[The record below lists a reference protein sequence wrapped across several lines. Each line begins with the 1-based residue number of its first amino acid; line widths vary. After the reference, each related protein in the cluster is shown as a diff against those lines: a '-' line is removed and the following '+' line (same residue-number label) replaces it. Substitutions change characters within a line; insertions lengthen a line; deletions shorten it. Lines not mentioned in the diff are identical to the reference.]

1 MAPPSR
7 FHLRALFGA
16 AALAAAAPCWAQVRD
31 VEMKA
36 AYIYNFAQFTSWPEG
51 RARLPFRVCAD
62 AASALWGSL
71 QAYNGKQ
78 VNGRPWSTADS
89 AGQPQAAQA
98 SCDLL
103 VVARSAS
110 AIPAVPG
117 MLVVRD
123 GPGLAPAMISLD
135 DGDEH
140 IRFDID
146 TREAARNGL
155 RFSSK
160 LLRLARTVL

>member
-1 MAPPSR
+1 MFRPSR
-7 FHLRALFGA
+7 LRLRALFGA
-16 AALAAAAPCWAQVRD
+16 AALAVVAPCCAQVRD

-36 AYIYNFAQFTSWPEG
+36 AYIYNFAQFTTWPDT

-62 AASALWGSL
+62 GASALWASL

-78 VNGRPWSTADS
+78 VNGRSWSTAEL
-89 AGQPQAAQA
+89 AAHP

-103 VVARSAS
+103 VVARSAA
-110 AIPAVPG
+110 AIPAAQG

-123 GPGLAPAMISLD
+123 GPGLAPAMITLD

>member
-1 MAPPSR
+1 MQRPFR
-7 FHLRALFGA
+7 LHLHALFGA
-16 AALAAAAPCWAQVRD
+16 AVLAAAPCWAQVRD

-36 AYIYNFAQFTSWPEG
+36 AYIYNFAQFTTWPEG
-51 RARLPFRVCAD
+51 RARLSFRVCAD
-62 AASALWGSL
+62 AASALWSSL
-71 QAYNGKQ
+71 LAYNGKQ
-78 VNGRPWSTADS
+78 VNGRPWATSDSTS
-89 AGQPQAAQA
+89 RPQAGQS

-103 VVARSAS
+103 VVARSA
-110 AIPAVPG
+110 ATIPDAPG

-123 GPGLAPAMISLD
+123 GPGLTPAMITLD

>member
-1 MAPPSR
+1 MARPFR

-16 AALAAAAPCWAQVRD
+16 AALAVAAPGCAQVRD

-36 AYIYNFAQFTSWPEG
+36 AYIYNFAQFTTWPDG

-71 QAYNGKQ
+71 RAYNGKQ
-78 VNGRPWSTADS
+78 VNGRAWATSDSTA
-89 AGQPQAAQA
+89 QP

-103 VVARSAS
+103 VVARSA
-110 AIPAVPG
+110 AAVPATPG

-123 GPGLAPAMISLD
+123 GPGLAPAMITLD